1 MVDGCCVLRKGKWA
15 VLFPYYAL
23 FFFAHAVFFVWIFLS
38 APIPYSLS
46 GLIFFFLLRCF
57 LSLESFQIPYLWV
70 KCLSLDPRALST
82 LSITDVIPSVL
93 FNVYFKIILCSLT
106 ATKNNTQKSPVS
118 FAQVSAMSNC
128 SPYRLEHWL
137 DMVQDTHF
145 HHHNYPPGCLFIA
158 MITYLQLSPPPN
170 IWQPFNC
177 YPSSISINVPF
188 QKCHMSGMTKYVILW
203 VWSFS
208 LRVTL
213 LRFIHIVSWINDSC
227 VTEWFS
233 WWKDIKVFIRSYVE
247 VYLCCLWL
255 MWNSSAGEGNKS
267 QKTFNEQMTLMCSM
281 SSPLSPVPQSPDW
294 ALRTRGL
301 GKRQHSRL
309 ESKLVKTF
317 SEDFNC
323 IMTWPLAYIK
333 FKNDFT
339 ISTNNYCIY

>member
-106 ATKNNTQKSPVS
+106 ATKNNTQRSPVS

-227 VTEWFS
+227 VTEWFFLVERYQSFYTILCWSLSVLFVANVKLISRRRKQKPENLQWTDDSHVLYVITSIPSSTVS
-233 WWKDIKVFIRSYVE
+233 W
-247 VYLCCLWL
+247 
-255 MWNSSAGEGNKS
+255 
-267 QKTFNEQMTLMCSM
+267 
-281 SSPLSPVPQSPDW
+281 
-294 ALRTRGL
+294 L
-301 GKRQHSRL
+301 GT
-309 ESKLVKTF
+309 E
-317 SEDFNC
+317 N
-323 IMTWPLAYIK
+323 
-333 FKNDFT
+333 
-339 ISTNNYCIY
+339 